1 MSHGR
6 AHFRQSDLS
15 RAIRAAKAAGAERV
29 EVDPSGRIVVHL
41 KPHPGCPAQEDE
53 PENPWLK
60 ALGRIADGKD

>member
-60 ALGRIADGKD
+60 ALERIPDGKD

>member
-1 MSHGR
+1 MSRGP
-6 AHFRQSDLS
+6 AHFRQADLS
-15 RAIRAAKAAGAERV
+15 RAIKAARAAGAERV

-41 KPHPGCPAQEDE
+41 KPHQGGVQDEE

>member
-1 MSHGR
+1 MSRGP

-15 RAIRAAKAAGAERV
+15 RAIRAARAAGAERV

-41 KPHPGCPAQEDE
+41 KPHPGAVQDEE

-60 ALGRIADGKD
+60 ALGRTEDGKD

>member
-1 MSHGR
+1 MSRGP

-15 RAIRAAKAAGAERV
+15 MAIKAARAAGAERV

-41 KPHPGCPAQEDE
+41 KPHPGGVQDEE

-60 ALGRIADGKD
+60 ALERIPDGKD